1 MKDHPSFEYYKIR
14 ELDFTKQGDKD
25 LITDFW
31 SMKAGDVV
39 NGLKVQECKLHK

>member
-14 ELDFTKQGDKD
+14 ELDTTNQADKD

-31 SMKAGDVV
+31 SAKAGDTV
-39 NGLKVQECKLHK
+39 NGLKVVECKLHK